1 MRSDSIPFE
10 GRLSCLA
17 DPGLRPARQNGSKTR
32 LLAIAVRHLTKI
44 QQRPRGPVCSWPIR
58 IYPDHRINVG
68 MTIGHYRLRRP
79 NYIRRCRLHQHASE
93 HVDSDIAGV
102 YSQ

>member
-17 DPGLRPARQNGSKTR
+17 DPGLQAACQNISKTR
-32 LLAIAVRHLTKI
+32 PLVIADRLLTKI
-44 QQRPRGPVCSWPIR
+44 QQRPRGPACGWPIR
-58 IYPDHRINVG
+58 IYPDHQINVG
-68 MTIGHYRLRRP
+68 MTIGHYRLQRP
-79 NYIRRCRLHQHASE
+79 NYIRRCRLHRHACE
-93 HVDSDIAGV
+93 HVDCDIAGV